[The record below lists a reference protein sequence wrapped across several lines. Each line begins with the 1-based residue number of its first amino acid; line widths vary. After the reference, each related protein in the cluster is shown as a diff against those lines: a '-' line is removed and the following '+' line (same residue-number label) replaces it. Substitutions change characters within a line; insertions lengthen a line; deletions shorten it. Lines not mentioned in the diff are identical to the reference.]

1 MPDKPKQP
9 ERRREPRQPAAVPV
23 LVGGKLG
30 TGARFDEKTLTL
42 DVSGRGARVLLR
54 LQIKLEPGSEVTIE
68 NLATGKQQ
76 VFRVVHAGTR
86 QLGGYEVGLEAAE
99 LQADFW
105 GAAAD

>member
-1 MPDKPKQP
+1 MPEPKQT
-9 ERRREPRQPAAVPV
+9 ERRRESRQPVAVPV

-42 DVSGRGARVLLR
+42 DVSARGARLLLR
-54 LQIKLEPGSEVTIE
+54 LQIKLEPGSEVTVE

-76 VFRVVHAGTR
+76 VFRVVHAGAR
-86 QLGGYEVGLEAAE
+86 QLGGYEVGLEAVEA
-99 LQADFW
+99 QADFW

>member
-1 MPDKPKQP
+1 MSDKQAPA
-9 ERRREPRQPAAVPV
+9 ERRREPRQPVAVPV

-54 LQIKLEPGSEVTIE
+54 LQIKLEPGTEVTIE
-68 NLATGKQQ
+68 NLATGRQQ

-99 LQADFW
+99 PQPNFW
-105 GAAAD
+105 DAAAD